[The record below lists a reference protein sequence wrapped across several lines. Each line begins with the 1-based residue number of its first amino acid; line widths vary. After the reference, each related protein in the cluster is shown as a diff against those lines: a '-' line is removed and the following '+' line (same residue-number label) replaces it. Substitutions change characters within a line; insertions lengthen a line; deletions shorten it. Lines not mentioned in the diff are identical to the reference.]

1 MMRKTADSRLEGEHA
16 REGDSGCAG
25 SSREDV
31 KAGGVHFASGCVRSS
46 EESVRAD
53 TSLCASGVC
62 RNAEGL
68 GGDDVAVSSAC
79 AGATVVD
86 VQCRESSARTD
97 FVGMLR
103 GAGLP
108 LAGCAAAVLLF
119 SAVGCSATGADESS
133 VASTAEVPEENASEK
148 SAEYASFEEVAAAFD
163 ASAFNLEYSKRDM
176 DASFDE
182 SSATKITLSGD
193 SAGVSGSGAVAED
206 STVTISTA
214 GTYVVSGDLSDGSI
228 VVSASENDKVQ
239 IVLNGVK
246 IACSNGLAIDVQ
258 SADKCFITL
267 ADGTQNVLSDGS
279 SYANEDANACMYS
292 TCDLTVNGSGS
303 LDILGN
309 YRHGVYSKD
318 DLVVYGGSIQINAV
332 EDGLNGKDSVK
343 IGAGDISISAGADGV
358 KSSKS
363 TNPEK
368 GFVYVS
374 GGSLSIDAQDDG
386 IQAKTYL
393 CVAGGSIEI
402 EAVDDALH
410 SDLEGA
416 LNGGSTSVSC
426 GDDAFHCE
434 TKLEVND
441 GAFIAETC
449 NEGYEAEQVIIN
461 GGDTNICALDDA
473 LNASTADLSD
483 DSESS
488 ESDSAAGAALG
499 ESAANAAQPDG
510 SIDAPD
516 ANEQQNA
523 APQGA
528 SQQDGAT
535 PPELSSGDGTQGG
548 RAGEALSDLGQVP
561 DAQGDMERGGKA
573 PDGQGAAPGAN
584 DSNCLI
590 QINGG
595 TVVLD
600 SQGDGVDSNGNVEI
614 TGGTL
619 LVNGPSS
626 DGDGAFDYDGEA
638 TISGGT
644 VLMAGAVGMA
654 QSFTSGTQ
662 AFALVQASGSAGSVI
677 EATDASG
684 NVIATLTATKAFG
697 CVLVSGAGVSDGD
710 TITVSVDGSATTAT
724 ASTTGMSSVA
734 MGGGAG
740 GMAGEP
746 AAGNRS
752 QSQGGPA

>member
-1 MMRKTADSRLEGEHA
+1 MTRKTTDSRCEE
-16 REGDSGCAG
+16 G
-25 SSREDV
+25 SS
-31 KAGGVHFASGCVRSS
+31 
-46 EESVRAD
+46 
-53 TSLCASGVC
+53 
-62 RNAEGL
+62 
-68 GGDDVAVSSAC
+68 
-79 AGATVVD
+79 
-86 VQCRESSARTD
+86 RTD

-103 GAGLP
+103 GAGLL

-119 SAVGCSATGADESS
+119 SVAGCSATDADEPSI
-133 VASTAEVPEENASEK
+133 ASTAEVLEENASEK
-148 SAEYASFEEVAAAFD
+148 SVEYASFEEVAAAFD
-163 ASAFNLEYSKRDM
+163 ASALNLEYSKRDM

-193 SAGVSGSGAVAED
+193 SASVSGSGAAAEG

-214 GTYVVSGDLSDGSI
+214 GTYIVSGNLADGSI
-228 VVSASENDKVQ
+228 TVTTSENDKIQ

-246 IACSNGLAIDVQ
+246 IACSSGPAIDVQ

-267 ADGTQNVLSDGS
+267 AEGTQNSLSDGS
-279 SYANEDANACMYS
+279 VFTSEDANACIYA
-292 TCDLTVNGSGS
+292 TCDLTINGSGS
-303 LDILGN
+303 LDVSGN
-309 YRHGVYSKD
+309 YRHGVFSKD
-318 DLVVYGGSIQINAV
+318 DLVVYGGSINVSAV

-343 IGAGDISISAGADGV
+343 IGAGDISIDSGADGV

-374 GGSLSIDAQDDG
+374 GGSLSIDAEDDG
-386 IQAKTYL
+386 IQVKTHL
-393 CVAGGSIEI
+393 CIAGGSIEI
-402 EAVDDALH
+402 DAADDALH

-416 LNGGSTSVSC
+416 LNGGSTSVRS

-434 TKLEVND
+434 TKLKVND
-441 GAFIAETC
+441 GSFIAETC
-449 NEGYEAEQVIIN
+449 SEGYEAEWVVVN

-473 LNASTADLSD
+473 MNASAADLSD

-488 ESDSAAGAALG
+488 DEDTSTSTPSG
-499 ESAANAAQPDG
+499 ESGANAAQPDG
-510 SIDAPD
+510 SIGAPGASS
-516 ANEQQNA
+516 ANADSNERQQNT

-528 SQQDGAT
+528 GQQDSAT
-535 PPELSSGDGTQGG
+535 PPELP
-548 RAGEALSDLGQVP
+548 SDLGHAP
-561 DAQGDMERGGKA
+561 DVQGRMERGGQA
-573 PDGQGAAPGAN
+573 PGGQGGAPGAS

-595 TVVLD
+595 KVVLN

-614 TGGTL
+614 NGGTL

-677 EATDASG
+677 EATDADG
-684 NVIATLTATKAFG
+684 NVIATLTATRAFG

-710 TITVSVDGSATTAT
+710 TITVSVDGAVTMAT
-724 ASTTGMSSVA
+724 ASTTGTSGIA
-734 MGGGAG
+734 TGGMGGG
-740 GMAGEP
+740 P
-746 AAGNRS
+746 ATGNRPEG
-752 QSQGGPA
+752 QGGPA

>member
-1 MMRKTADSRLEGEHA
+1 MTRKTTDSRCEE
-16 REGDSGCAG
+16 G
-25 SSREDV
+25 SS
-31 KAGGVHFASGCVRSS
+31 
-46 EESVRAD
+46 
-53 TSLCASGVC
+53 
-62 RNAEGL
+62 
-68 GGDDVAVSSAC
+68 
-79 AGATVVD
+79 
-86 VQCRESSARTD
+86 RTD

-103 GAGLP
+103 GAGLL

-119 SAVGCSATGADESS
+119 SVAGCSSTDAGEPSI
-133 VASTAEVPEENASEK
+133 ASTAEVLEENASEK
-148 SAEYASFEEVAAAFD
+148 SVEYASFEEVAAAFD
-163 ASAFNLEYSKRDM
+163 ASALNLEYSKRDM

-193 SAGVSGSGAVAED
+193 SASVSGSGAVAEG

-214 GTYVVSGDLSDGSI
+214 GTYIVSGNLTDGSI
-228 VVSASENDKVQ
+228 TVTTSENDKVQ

-246 IACSNGLAIDVQ
+246 MASSSGPAIDIQ

-267 ADGTQNVLSDGS
+267 AEGTQNSLSDGS
-279 SYANEDANACMYS
+279 VFTSEDANACIYA
-292 TCDLTVNGSGS
+292 TCDLAINGSGS
-303 LDILGN
+303 LDVSGN
-309 YRHGVYSKD
+309 YRHGVFSKD
-318 DLVVYGGSIQINAV
+318 DLVVYGGSINVSAV
-332 EDGLNGKDSVK
+332 EDGFNGKDSVK
-343 IGAGDISISAGADGV
+343 IGAGDISIDSGADGV

-374 GGSLSIDAQDDG
+374 GGSLSIDAEDDG
-386 IQAKTYL
+386 VQAKTYL
-393 CVAGGSIEI
+393 CIAGGSIEI
-402 EAVDDALH
+402 DAADDALH

-416 LNGGSTSVSC
+416 LNGGSTTVRS
-426 GDDAFHCE
+426 GDDTFHCE

-441 GAFIAETC
+441 GSFVVETC
-449 NEGYEAEQVIIN
+449 SEGYEAEQVVVN

-473 LNASTADLSD
+473 MNASAADLSD

-488 ESDSAAGAALG
+488 DADTSTSAPSG
-499 ESAANAAQPDG
+499 EPGANAAQPDG
-510 SIDAPD
+510 SIGVPD
-516 ANEQQNA
+516 ASSANADSTGQQNT

-528 SQQDGAT
+528 GQQDSAT
-535 PPELSSGDGTQGG
+535 SPELPSDDGAQGG
-548 RAGEALSDLGQVP
+548 QAGEAPSDLGHSP
-561 DAQGDMERGGKA
+561 DVQGRMERGGQA
-573 PDGQGAAPGAN
+573 PGGQGGAPGAS

-595 TVVLD
+595 KVVLD

-614 TGGTL
+614 NGGML

-638 TISGGT
+638 TISGGS

-662 AFALVQASGSAGSVI
+662 AFALVQVSGSAGSVI
-677 EATDASG
+677 EATDANG

-710 TITVSVDGSATTAT
+710 TITVSVDGAATMAT
-724 ASTTGMSSVA
+724 ASTTDTSGIA
-734 MGGGAG
+734 TGGMGGG
-740 GMAGEP
+740 P
-746 AAGNRS
+746 AKGNRPEG
-752 QSQGGPA
+752 QGGLA

>member
-1 MMRKTADSRLEGEHA
+1 MTRKTTDSRCEE
-16 REGDSGCAG
+16 G
-25 SSREDV
+25 SS
-31 KAGGVHFASGCVRSS
+31 
-46 EESVRAD
+46 
-53 TSLCASGVC
+53 
-62 RNAEGL
+62 
-68 GGDDVAVSSAC
+68 
-79 AGATVVD
+79 
-86 VQCRESSARTD
+86 RTD
-97 FVGMLR
+97 FVGMLH
-103 GAGLP
+103 GAGLL

-119 SAVGCSATGADESS
+119 SVAGCSATDADEPSI
-133 VASTAEVPEENASEK
+133 ASTAEVLEENASEK
-148 SAEYASFEEVAAAFD
+148 SVEYASFEEVAAAFD
-163 ASAFNLEYSKRDM
+163 VSALNLEYSKRDM

-182 SSATKITLSGD
+182 SSATKITLLGD
-193 SAGVSGSGAVAED
+193 LASVSGSGAAAEG

-214 GTYVVSGDLSDGSI
+214 GTYIVSGNLTDGSI
-228 VVSASENDKVQ
+228 TVTTSENDKIQ

-246 IACSNGLAIDVQ
+246 IACSSGPAIDVQ

-267 ADGTQNVLSDGS
+267 AEGTQNSLSDGS
-279 SYANEDANACMYS
+279 AFTSEDANACIYA
-292 TCDLTVNGSGS
+292 TCDLTINGSGS
-303 LDILGN
+303 LDVSGN
-309 YRHGVYSKD
+309 YCHGVFSKD
-318 DLVVYGGSIQINAV
+318 DLAVYGGSINVSAV

-343 IGAGDISISAGADGV
+343 IGAGDISIDSGADGV

-374 GGSLSIDAQDDG
+374 GGSLSIDAEDDG

-393 CVAGGSIEI
+393 CIAGGSIEI
-402 EAVDDALH
+402 DAADDALH

-416 LNGGSTSVSC
+416 LNGGSTSVRS

-441 GAFIAETC
+441 GSFVAETC
-449 NEGYEAEQVIIN
+449 SEGYEAEWVVVN

-473 LNASTADLSD
+473 MNASAANLSD

-488 ESDSAAGAALG
+488 DEDTSTSTPSG
-499 ESAANAAQPDG
+499 ESGANAAQPDG
-510 SIDAPD
+510 SIGAPGASSANAD
-516 ANEQQNA
+516 SNEQQQNT

-528 SQQDGAT
+528 GQQDSAT
-535 PPELSSGDGTQGG
+535 PPELP
-548 RAGEALSDLGQVP
+548 SDLGHAP
-561 DAQGDMERGGKA
+561 DVQGRMERGGQA
-573 PDGQGAAPGAN
+573 PGGQGGAPGAS

-595 TVVLD
+595 KVVLN

-614 TGGTL
+614 NGGTL

-677 EATDASG
+677 EATDADG
-684 NVIATLTATKAFG
+684 NVIATLTATRAFG

-710 TITVSVDGSATTAT
+710 TITVSVDGAVTMAT
-724 ASTTGMSSVA
+724 ASTTGTSGIA
-734 MGGGAG
+734 TGGMGGG
-740 GMAGEP
+740 P
-746 AAGNRS
+746 ATGNRPEG
-752 QSQGGPA
+752 QGGPA

>member
-1 MMRKTADSRLEGEHA
+1 MTRKTTDSRCEE
-16 REGDSGCAG
+16 G
-25 SSREDV
+25 SS
-31 KAGGVHFASGCVRSS
+31 
-46 EESVRAD
+46 
-53 TSLCASGVC
+53 
-62 RNAEGL
+62 
-68 GGDDVAVSSAC
+68 
-79 AGATVVD
+79 
-86 VQCRESSARTD
+86 RTD

-103 GAGLP
+103 GAGLL

-119 SAVGCSATGADESS
+119 SVAGCSATDADEPSI
-133 VASTAEVPEENASEK
+133 ASTAEVLEENASEK
-148 SAEYASFEEVAAAFD
+148 SVEYASFEEVAAAFD
-163 ASAFNLEYSKRDM
+163 ASALNLEYSKRDM

-193 SAGVSGSGAVAED
+193 SASVSGSGAAAEG

-214 GTYVVSGDLSDGSI
+214 GTYIVSGNLADGSI
-228 VVSASENDKVQ
+228 TVTTSENDKIQ

-246 IACSNGLAIDVQ
+246 IACSSGPAIDVQ

-267 ADGTQNVLSDGS
+267 AEGTQNSLSDGS
-279 SYANEDANACMYS
+279 VFTSEDANACIYA
-292 TCDLTVNGSGS
+292 TCDLTINGSGS
-303 LDILGN
+303 LDVSGN
-309 YRHGVYSKD
+309 YRHGVFSKD
-318 DLVVYGGSIQINAV
+318 DLVVYGGSINVSAV

-343 IGAGDISISAGADGV
+343 IGAGDISIDSGADGV

-374 GGSLSIDAQDDG
+374 GGSLSIDAEDDG
-386 IQAKTYL
+386 IQAKTHL
-393 CVAGGSIEI
+393 CIAGGSIEI
-402 EAVDDALH
+402 DAADDALH

-416 LNGGSTSVSC
+416 LNGGSTSVRS

-434 TKLEVND
+434 TKLKVND
-441 GAFIAETC
+441 GSFVAETC
-449 NEGYEAEQVIIN
+449 SEGYEAEWVVVN

-473 LNASTADLSD
+473 MNASAADLSD

-488 ESDSAAGAALG
+488 DEDTSTSTPSG
-499 ESAANAAQPDG
+499 ESGANAAQPDG
-510 SIDAPD
+510 SIGAPGASS
-516 ANEQQNA
+516 ANADSNERQQNT

-528 SQQDGAT
+528 GQQDSAT
-535 PPELSSGDGTQGG
+535 PPELP
-548 RAGEALSDLGQVP
+548 SDLGHAP
-561 DAQGDMERGGKA
+561 DVQGRMERGGQA
-573 PDGQGAAPGAN
+573 SGGQGGAPGAS

-595 TVVLD
+595 KVVLN

-614 TGGTL
+614 NGGTL

-677 EATDASG
+677 EATDADG
-684 NVIATLTATKAFG
+684 NVIATLTATRAFG

-710 TITVSVDGSATTAT
+710 TITVSVDGAVTMAT
-724 ASTTGMSSVA
+724 ASTTGTSGIA
-734 MGGGAG
+734 TGGMGGG
-740 GMAGEP
+740 P
-746 AAGNRS
+746 ATGNRPEG
-752 QSQGGPA
+752 QGGPA

>member
-1 MMRKTADSRLEGEHA
+1 MTRKTTDFRCEE
-16 REGDSGCAG
+16 G
-25 SSREDV
+25 SS
-31 KAGGVHFASGCVRSS
+31 
-46 EESVRAD
+46 
-53 TSLCASGVC
+53 
-62 RNAEGL
+62 
-68 GGDDVAVSSAC
+68 
-79 AGATVVD
+79 
-86 VQCRESSARTD
+86 RTD
-97 FVGMLR
+97 FVGMLH
-103 GAGLP
+103 GAGLL

-119 SAVGCSATGADESS
+119 SAAGCSATDADEPSI
-133 VASTAEVPEENASEK
+133 ASTAEVLEENASEK
-148 SAEYASFEEVAAAFD
+148 SVEYASFEEVAAAFD
-163 ASAFNLEYSKRDM
+163 ASALNLEYSKRDM

-193 SAGVSGSGAVAED
+193 SASVSGSGAVAEG
-206 STVTISTA
+206 SAVTISTA
-214 GTYVVSGDLSDGSI
+214 GTYIVSGNLADGSI
-228 VVSASENDKVQ
+228 KVTTSEDDKVQ

-246 IACSNGLAIDVQ
+246 IASSSGPAIDIQ

-267 ADGTQNVLSDGS
+267 AEGTQNSLSDGNAFTS
-279 SYANEDANACMYS
+279 EDANACIYA
-292 TCDLTVNGSGS
+292 TCDLTINGSGS
-303 LDILGN
+303 LDVSGN
-309 YRHGVYSKD
+309 YRHGVFSKD
-318 DLVVYGGSIQINAV
+318 DLVVYGGSINVSAV

-343 IGAGDISISAGADGV
+343 IGAGDISIDSGADGV

-374 GGSLSIDAQDDG
+374 GGSLSIDAEDDG
-386 IQAKTYL
+386 IQAKTHL
-393 CVAGGSIEI
+393 CIAGGSIEI
-402 EAVDDALH
+402 DAADDALH

-416 LNGGSTSVSC
+416 LNGGSTSVRS

-441 GAFIAETC
+441 GSFVAETC
-449 NEGYEAEQVIIN
+449 SEGYEAEQVVVN

-473 LNASTADLSD
+473 MNASATDLSG

-488 ESDSAAGAALG
+488 DADTSTSAPSG
-499 ESAANAAQPDG
+499 ESGANAAQPDG
-510 SIDAPD
+510 SIGVPD
-516 ANEQQNA
+516 ASSANADSNEQQNT

-528 SQQDGAT
+528 GQQDSAT
-535 PPELSSGDGTQGG
+535 PPELPSDDGAQGG
-548 RAGEALSDLGQVP
+548 RAGEAPSDLGQAP
-561 DAQGDMERGGKA
+561 DAQGGMERGGQA
-573 PDGQGAAPGAN
+573 PGGQGGAPGAS

-595 TVVLD
+595 KVVLD

-614 TGGTL
+614 NGGML

-662 AFALVQASGSAGSVI
+662 AFALVQASGSAGNVI
-677 EATDASG
+677 EATDADG
-684 NVIATLTATKAFG
+684 NVIATLTATRAFG

-710 TITVSVDGSATTAT
+710 TITVSVDGAATMAM
-724 ASTTGMSSVA
+724 ASTTGTSGIA
-734 MGGGAG
+734 TGGPGGMGGG
-740 GMAGEP
+740 P
-746 AAGNRS
+746 ATGNRPEG
-752 QSQGGPA
+752 QGGPA

>member
-1 MMRKTADSRLEGEHA
+1 MTQKTTDSR
-16 REGDSGCAG
+16 CT
-25 SSREDV
+25 
-31 KAGGVHFASGCVRSS
+31 
-46 EESVRAD
+46 EES
-53 TSLCASGVC
+53 T
-62 RNAEGL
+62 
-68 GGDDVAVSSAC
+68 
-79 AGATVVD
+79 
-86 VQCRESSARTD
+86 RTD

-103 GAGLP
+103 GAGLL

-119 SAVGCSATGADESS
+119 SVAGCSATGADESS
-133 VASTAEVPEENASEK
+133 VASTAEVLEENASEK
-148 SAEYASFEEVAAAFD
+148 SAEYASFEEVASAFD
-163 ASAFNLEYSKRDM
+163 ASALNLEYSKRDM

-182 SSATKITLSGD
+182 SSATKVTLSGD
-193 SAGVSGSGAVAED
+193 SASVSGSGAVAEG
-206 STVTISTA
+206 STITISTA
-214 GTYVVSGDLSDGSI
+214 GTYIVSGNLTDGSI
-228 VVSASENDKVQ
+228 TVATSENDKVQ

-246 IACSNGLAIDVQ
+246 IACSSDPAINIQ
-258 SADKCFITL
+258 SADKCFVTL
-267 ADGTQNVLSDGS
+267 AEGTQNSLSDGS
-279 SYANEDANACMYS
+279 AYASEDANACIYATS
-292 TCDLTVNGSGS
+292 DLTINGSGS
-303 LDILGN
+303 LDVSGN
-309 YRHGVYSKD
+309 YRHGVFSKD
-318 DLVVYGGSIQINAV
+318 DLVVYGGTIRVSAV

-343 IGAGDISISAGADGV
+343 IGAGDISITAGV

-374 GGSLSIDAQDDG
+374 DGSLSIDAEDDG

-393 CVAGGSIEI
+393 CIAGGSIGI
-402 EAVDDALH
+402 DAADDALH

-416 LNGGSTSVSC
+416 INGGSTTVRS

-434 TKLEVND
+434 TKLEMND
-441 GAFIAETC
+441 GSFVAETC

-461 GGDTNICALDDA
+461 GGDTDIYALDDA
-473 LNASTADLSD
+473 LNASAADLSD

-488 ESDSAAGAALG
+488 DSDATASTPSG
-499 ESAANAAQPDG
+499 EPGTNAAQPDG
-510 SIDAPD
+510 SIGAPD
-516 ANEQQNA
+516 ASEQQNA
-523 APQGA
+523 AQQGA

-535 PPELSSGDGTQGG
+535 PPELPSDDGAQGG
-548 RAGEALSDLGQVP
+548 QAGEAPSDLGQAP
-561 DAQGDMERGGKA
+561 DAQGGMERGGQA
-573 PDGQGAAPGAN
+573 PDGQGGAPGAS

-644 VLMAGAVGMA
+644 ALMAGAVGMA

-677 EATDASG
+677 EATDADG
-684 NVIATLTATKAFG
+684 NVIATLTATKSFG

-710 TITVSVDGSATTAT
+710 TITVSVDGAATTAT
-724 ASTTGMSSVA
+724 ASTTGTSGIA

-740 GMAGEP
+740 GPGGMGAGP
-746 AAGNRS
+746 ATGNRPEG
-752 QSQGGPA
+752 QGGPA

>member
-1 MMRKTADSRLEGEHA
+1 MTRKTTDSRCEE
-16 REGDSGCAG
+16 G
-25 SSREDV
+25 SS
-31 KAGGVHFASGCVRSS
+31 
-46 EESVRAD
+46 
-53 TSLCASGVC
+53 
-62 RNAEGL
+62 
-68 GGDDVAVSSAC
+68 
-79 AGATVVD
+79 
-86 VQCRESSARTD
+86 RTD

-103 GAGLP
+103 GAGLL

-119 SAVGCSATGADESS
+119 SVAGCSATDADEPSI
-133 VASTAEVPEENASEK
+133 ASTAEVLEENASEK
-148 SAEYASFEEVAAAFD
+148 SVEYASFEEVAAAFD
-163 ASAFNLEYSKRDM
+163 ASALNLEYSKRDM

-193 SAGVSGSGAVAED
+193 SASVSGSGAAAEG

-214 GTYVVSGDLSDGSI
+214 GTYIVSGNLADGSI
-228 VVSASENDKVQ
+228 TVTTSENDKIQ

-246 IACSNGLAIDVQ
+246 IVCSSGPAIDVQ

-267 ADGTQNVLSDGS
+267 AEGTQNSLSDGS
-279 SYANEDANACMYS
+279 VFTSEDANACIYA
-292 TCDLTVNGSGS
+292 TCDLTINGSGS
-303 LDILGN
+303 LDVSGN
-309 YRHGVYSKD
+309 YRHGVFSKD
-318 DLVVYGGSIQINAV
+318 DLVVYGGSINVSAV

-343 IGAGDISISAGADGV
+343 IGAGDISIDSGADGV

-374 GGSLSIDAQDDG
+374 GGSLSIDAEDDG
-386 IQAKTYL
+386 IQAKTHL
-393 CVAGGSIEI
+393 CIAGGSIEI
-402 EAVDDALH
+402 DAADDALH

-416 LNGGSTSVSC
+416 LNGGSTSVRS

-434 TKLEVND
+434 TKLKVND
-441 GAFIAETC
+441 GSFVAETC
-449 NEGYEAEQVIIN
+449 SEGYEAEWVVVN

-473 LNASTADLSD
+473 MNASAADLSD

-488 ESDSAAGAALG
+488 DEDTSTSTPSG
-499 ESAANAAQPDG
+499 ESGANAAQPDG
-510 SIDAPD
+510 SIGAPGASS
-516 ANEQQNA
+516 ANADSNERQQNT

-528 SQQDGAT
+528 GQQDSAT
-535 PPELSSGDGTQGG
+535 PPELP
-548 RAGEALSDLGQVP
+548 SDLGHAP
-561 DAQGDMERGGKA
+561 DVQGRMERGGQA
-573 PDGQGAAPGAN
+573 PGGQGGALGAS

-595 TVVLD
+595 KVVLN

-614 TGGTL
+614 NGGTL

-662 AFALVQASGSAGSVI
+662 AFVLVQASGSAGSVI
-677 EATDASG
+677 EATDADG
-684 NVIATLTATKAFG
+684 NVIATLTATRAFG

-710 TITVSVDGSATTAT
+710 TITVSVDGAVTMAT
-724 ASTTGMSSVA
+724 ASTTGTSGIA
-734 MGGGAG
+734 TGGMGGG
-740 GMAGEP
+740 P
-746 AAGNRS
+746 ATGNRPEG
-752 QSQGGPA
+752 QGGPA

>member
-1 MMRKTADSRLEGEHA
+1 MTQKTTDSR
-16 REGDSGCAG
+16 CT
-25 SSREDV
+25 
-31 KAGGVHFASGCVRSS
+31 
-46 EESVRAD
+46 EES
-53 TSLCASGVC
+53 T
-62 RNAEGL
+62 
-68 GGDDVAVSSAC
+68 
-79 AGATVVD
+79 
-86 VQCRESSARTD
+86 RTD

-103 GAGLP
+103 GAGLL

-119 SAVGCSATGADESS
+119 SVAGCSATGADESS
-133 VASTAEVPEENASEK
+133 VASTAEVLEENASEK

-163 ASAFNLEYSKRDM
+163 ASALNLEYSKRDM

-193 SAGVSGSGAVAED
+193 SASVSGLGAVVEG
-206 STVTISTA
+206 STITISTA
-214 GTYVVSGDLSDGSI
+214 GTYIVSGNLTDGSI
-228 VVSASENDKVQ
+228 TVATSENDKVQ

-246 IACSNGLAIDVQ
+246 IACSSGPVIDIQ
-258 SADKCFITL
+258 SADKCFVTL
-267 ADGTQNVLSDGS
+267 AEGTQNSLSDGS
-279 SYANEDANACMYS
+279 AYASEDANACIYA
-292 TCDLTVNGSGS
+292 TCDLTINGSGS
-303 LDILGN
+303 LDVSGN
-309 YRHGVYSKD
+309 YRHGVFSKD
-318 DLVVYGGSIQINAV
+318 DLVVYGGTIRVSAV

-343 IGAGDISISAGADGV
+343 IGAGDISITAGADGV

-374 GGSLSIDAQDDG
+374 DGSLSIDAEDDG

-393 CVAGGSIEI
+393 CIAGGSIGI
-402 EAVDDALH
+402 DAADDALH

-416 LNGGSTSVSC
+416 INGGSTTVRS

-434 TKLEVND
+434 TKLEMND
-441 GAFIAETC
+441 GSFVAETC

-461 GGDTNICALDDA
+461 GGDTDIYALDDA
-473 LNASTADLSD
+473 LNASAADLSD
-483 DSESS
+483 DSEL
-488 ESDSAAGAALG
+488 SDSDATASASSG
-499 ESAANAAQPDG
+499 EPGANAAQPDG
-510 SIDAPD
+510 SIGAPD
-516 ANEQQNA
+516 ASEQQNA

-535 PPELSSGDGTQGG
+535 PPELPSDDGAQGG
-548 RAGEALSDLGQVP
+548 RAGQAPSNLGQAP
-561 DAQGDMERGGKA
+561 DAQGGMERGGQA
-573 PDGQGAAPGAN
+573 PDGQGGAPGAS
-584 DSNCLI
+584 DSSCLI

-662 AFALVQASGSAGSVI
+662 AFALVQASGSASSVI

-697 CVLVSGAGVSDGD
+697 CVLVSGASVSDGD
-710 TITVSVDGSATTAT
+710 TITVSVDGAATTAT
-724 ASTTGMSSVA
+724 ASTTGTSGIA
-734 MGGGAG
+734 MGGGPGGPG
-740 GMAGEP
+740 GMGAGP
-746 AAGNRS
+746 ATGNRPEG
-752 QSQGGPA
+752 QGGPA

>member
-1 MMRKTADSRLEGEHA
+1 MTRKTTDSRCEE
-16 REGDSGCAG
+16 G
-25 SSREDV
+25 SS
-31 KAGGVHFASGCVRSS
+31 
-46 EESVRAD
+46 
-53 TSLCASGVC
+53 
-62 RNAEGL
+62 
-68 GGDDVAVSSAC
+68 
-79 AGATVVD
+79 
-86 VQCRESSARTD
+86 RTD

-103 GAGLP
+103 GAGLL

-119 SAVGCSATGADESS
+119 SVAGCSATDAGEPSI
-133 VASTAEVPEENASEK
+133 ASTAEVLEENAFEK
-148 SAEYASFEEVAAAFD
+148 SVEYASFEEVAAAFD
-163 ASAFNLEYSKRDM
+163 ASALNLEYSKRDM

-193 SAGVSGSGAVAED
+193 SASVSGSGAAAEG

-214 GTYVVSGDLSDGSI
+214 GTYIVSGNLADGSI
-228 VVSASENDKVQ
+228 TVTTSENDKVQ

-246 IACSNGLAIDVQ
+246 IACSSGPAIDVQ

-267 ADGTQNVLSDGS
+267 AEGTQNSLSDGS
-279 SYANEDANACMYS
+279 AFTSEDVNACIYA
-292 TCDLTVNGSGS
+292 TCDLTINGSGS
-303 LDILGN
+303 LDVSGN
-309 YRHGVYSKD
+309 YRHGVFSKD
-318 DLVVYGGSIQINAV
+318 DLVVYGGSINVSAV

-343 IGAGDISISAGADGV
+343 IGAGDISIDSGADGV

-363 TNPEK
+363 ANPEK

-374 GGSLSIDAQDDG
+374 GGSLSIDAEDDG
-386 IQAKTYL
+386 IQAKTHL
-393 CVAGGSIEI
+393 CIAGGSIEI
-402 EAVDDALH
+402 DAADDALH

-416 LNGGSTSVSC
+416 LNGGSTMVRS

-441 GAFIAETC
+441 GSFVVETC
-449 NEGYEAEQVIIN
+449 SEGYEAEQVVVN

-473 LNASTADLSD
+473 MNASAADLSD

-488 ESDSAAGAALG
+488 DADTSTIALSG
-499 ESAANAAQPDG
+499 EPGANAAQFDG
-510 SIDAPD
+510 SIGVPD
-516 ANEQQNA
+516 ASSANADSNGQQNT

-528 SQQDGAT
+528 GQQDSAT
-535 PPELSSGDGTQGG
+535 PPELPSDDGAQGG
-548 RAGEALSDLGQVP
+548 QAGEAPSDLGQAPNV
-561 DAQGDMERGGKA
+561 QGRMERGGQA
-573 PDGQGAAPGAN
+573 PGGQGGAPGAS

-595 TVVLD
+595 KVVLD

-654 QSFTSGTQ
+654 QSSTSGMQ
-662 AFALVQASGSAGSVI
+662 VFALVQASGSAGSVI
-677 EATDASG
+677 EATDADG

-710 TITVSVDGSATTAT
+710 TITVSVDGAATTAT
-724 ASTTGMSSVA
+724 ASTAGTSGIATGG
-734 MGGGAG
+734 MGGG
-740 GMAGEP
+740 P
-746 AAGNRS
+746 ATGNRPEG
-752 QSQGGPA
+752 QGGPA

>member
-1 MMRKTADSRLEGEHA
+1 MTRKTTDSRCEE
-16 REGDSGCAG
+16 G
-25 SSREDV
+25 SS
-31 KAGGVHFASGCVRSS
+31 
-46 EESVRAD
+46 
-53 TSLCASGVC
+53 
-62 RNAEGL
+62 
-68 GGDDVAVSSAC
+68 
-79 AGATVVD
+79 
-86 VQCRESSARTD
+86 RTD

-103 GAGLP
+103 GAGLL

-119 SAVGCSATGADESS
+119 SVAGCSATDADEPSI
-133 VASTAEVPEENASEK
+133 ASTAEVLEENASEK
-148 SAEYASFEEVAAAFD
+148 SVEYASFEEVAAAFD
-163 ASAFNLEYSKRDM
+163 ASALNLEYSKRDM

-193 SAGVSGSGAVAED
+193 SASVSGSGAAAEG

-214 GTYVVSGDLSDGSI
+214 GTYIVSGNLTDGSI
-228 VVSASENDKVQ
+228 TVTTSENDKVQ

-246 IACSNGLAIDVQ
+246 IACSSGPAIDIQ

-267 ADGTQNVLSDGS
+267 AEGTQNSLSDGS
-279 SYANEDANACMYS
+279 AFTSEDANACIYA
-292 TCDLTVNGSGS
+292 TCDLTINGSGS
-303 LDILGN
+303 LDVSGN
-309 YRHGVYSKD
+309 YCHGVFSKD
-318 DLVVYGGSIQINAV
+318 DLAVYGGSINVSAV
-332 EDGLNGKDSVK
+332 EDGLNGKDSLK
-343 IGAGDISISAGADGV
+343 IGAGDISIDSGADGV

-374 GGSLSIDAQDDG
+374 GGSLSIDAEDDG

-393 CVAGGSIEI
+393 CIAGGSIEI
-402 EAVDDALH
+402 DAADDALH

-416 LNGGSTSVSC
+416 LNGGSTSVRS

-434 TKLEVND
+434 TKFEVND
-441 GAFIAETC
+441 GSFVAETC
-449 NEGYEAEQVIIN
+449 SEGYEAEWVVVN

-473 LNASTADLSD
+473 MNASAADLSD

-488 ESDSAAGAALG
+488 DEDTSTSTPSG
-499 ESAANAAQPDG
+499 ESGANAAQPDG
-510 SIDAPD
+510 SIGAPD
-516 ANEQQNA
+516 GSSANADSNEQQNT

-528 SQQDGAT
+528 GQQDSAT
-535 PPELSSGDGTQGG
+535 PPELPSDDGAQGG
-548 RAGEALSDLGQVP
+548 QAGEAPSDLGQAP
-561 DAQGDMERGGKA
+561 DVQGRMERGGQA
-573 PDGQGAAPGAN
+573 PGGQGGAPGAS

-595 TVVLD
+595 KVVLD

-614 TGGTL
+614 NGGTL

-662 AFALVQASGSAGSVI
+662 AFALVRASGSAGNVI
-677 EATDASG
+677 EATDADG
-684 NVIATLTATKAFG
+684 NVIATLTATRAFG
-697 CVLVSGAGVSDGD
+697 CVLVSGAGISDGD
-710 TITVSVDGSATTAT
+710 TITVSVDGAAIMAT
-724 ASTTGMSSVA
+724 ASTTGTSGIA
-734 MGGGAG
+734 TGGMGGG
-740 GMAGEP
+740 P
-746 AAGNRS
+746 ATRNRPEG
-752 QSQGGPA
+752 QGGPA

>member
-1 MMRKTADSRLEGEHA
+1 MTRKTTDSRCEE
-16 REGDSGCAG
+16 G
-25 SSREDV
+25 SS
-31 KAGGVHFASGCVRSS
+31 
-46 EESVRAD
+46 
-53 TSLCASGVC
+53 
-62 RNAEGL
+62 
-68 GGDDVAVSSAC
+68 
-79 AGATVVD
+79 
-86 VQCRESSARTD
+86 RTD

-103 GAGLP
+103 GAGLL

-119 SAVGCSATGADESS
+119 SVAGCSATDADEPSI
-133 VASTAEVPEENASEK
+133 VSTAEVLEENASEK
-148 SAEYASFEEVAAAFD
+148 SVEYASFEEVAAAFD
-163 ASAFNLEYSKRDM
+163 ASALNLEYSKRDM

-193 SAGVSGSGAVAED
+193 SASVSGSGAAAEG

-214 GTYVVSGDLSDGSI
+214 GTYIVSGNLADGSI
-228 VVSASENDKVQ
+228 TVTTSENDKIQ

-246 IACSNGLAIDVQ
+246 IACSSGPAIDVQ

-267 ADGTQNVLSDGS
+267 AEGTQNSLSDGS
-279 SYANEDANACMYS
+279 VFTSEDANACIYA
-292 TCDLTVNGSGS
+292 TCDLTINGSGS
-303 LDILGN
+303 LDVSGN
-309 YRHGVYSKD
+309 YRHGVFSKD
-318 DLVVYGGSIQINAV
+318 DLVVYGGSINVSAV

-343 IGAGDISISAGADGV
+343 IGAGDISIDSGADGV

-374 GGSLSIDAQDDG
+374 GGSLSIDAEDDG
-386 IQAKTYL
+386 IQAKTHL
-393 CVAGGSIEI
+393 CIAGGSIEI
-402 EAVDDALH
+402 DAADDALH

-416 LNGGSTSVSC
+416 LNGGSTSVRS

-434 TKLEVND
+434 TKLKVND
-441 GAFIAETC
+441 GSFVAETC
-449 NEGYEAEQVIIN
+449 SEGYEAEWVVVN

-473 LNASTADLSD
+473 MNASAADLSD

-488 ESDSAAGAALG
+488 DEDTSTSTPSG
-499 ESAANAAQPDG
+499 ESGANAAQPDG
-510 SIDAPD
+510 SIGAPGASS
-516 ANEQQNA
+516 ANADSNERQQNT

-528 SQQDGAT
+528 GQQDSAT
-535 PPELSSGDGTQGG
+535 PPELP
-548 RAGEALSDLGQVP
+548 SDLGHAP
-561 DAQGDMERGGKA
+561 DVQGRMERGGQA
-573 PDGQGAAPGAN
+573 PGGQGGAPGAS

-595 TVVLD
+595 KVVLN

-614 TGGTL
+614 NGGTL

-677 EATDASG
+677 EATDADG
-684 NVIATLTATKAFG
+684 NVIATLTATRAFG

-710 TITVSVDGSATTAT
+710 TITVSVDGAVTMAT
-724 ASTTGMSSVA
+724 ASTTGTSGIA
-734 MGGGAG
+734 TGGMGGG
-740 GMAGEP
+740 P
-746 AAGNRS
+746 ATGNRPEG
-752 QSQGGPA
+752 QGGPA

>member
-1 MMRKTADSRLEGEHA
+1 MTRKTTDSRCEE
-16 REGDSGCAG
+16 G
-25 SSREDV
+25 SS
-31 KAGGVHFASGCVRSS
+31 
-46 EESVRAD
+46 
-53 TSLCASGVC
+53 
-62 RNAEGL
+62 
-68 GGDDVAVSSAC
+68 
-79 AGATVVD
+79 
-86 VQCRESSARTD
+86 RTD

-103 GAGLP
+103 GAGLL
-108 LAGCAAAVLLF
+108 LAGCGAAVLLF
-119 SAVGCSATGADESS
+119 SVAGCSATDAGEPSI
-133 VASTAEVPEENASEK
+133 ASTAEVLEENASEK
-148 SAEYASFEEVAAAFD
+148 SVEYAIFEEVAAAFD
-163 ASAFNLEYSKRDM
+163 ASALNLEYSKRDM

-193 SAGVSGSGAVAED
+193 SASVSGSGAVVEG

-214 GTYVVSGDLSDGSI
+214 GTYIVSGNLTDSSI
-228 VVSASENDKVQ
+228 TVTTSENDKVQ

-246 IACSNGLAIDVQ
+246 IASSSGPAIDIQ

-267 ADGTQNVLSDGS
+267 AEGTQNSLSDGS
-279 SYANEDANACMYS
+279 AFTSEDANACIYA
-292 TCDLTVNGSGS
+292 TCDLTINGSGS
-303 LDILGN
+303 LDVSGN
-309 YRHGVYSKD
+309 YRHGVFSKD
-318 DLVVYGGSIQINAV
+318 DLVVYGGSINVSAV

-343 IGAGDISISAGADGV
+343 IGAGDISIDSGADGV

-368 GFVYVS
+368 GFVYVN
-374 GGSLSIDAQDDG
+374 GGSLSIDAEDDG

-393 CVAGGSIEI
+393 CIAGGSIEI
-402 EAVDDALH
+402 DAADDALH

-416 LNGGSTSVSC
+416 LNGGSTTVRS

-441 GAFIAETC
+441 GSFVAETC
-449 NEGYEAEQVIIN
+449 SEGYEAEQVVVN

-473 LNASTADLSD
+473 MNASAADLSD

-488 ESDSAAGAALG
+488 DADTSTIAPSG
-499 ESAANAAQPDG
+499 EPGANAAQPDG
-510 SIDAPD
+510 SIGASDGSS
-516 ANEQQNA
+516 ANADSNGQQNTV
-523 APQGA
+523 PQGA
-528 SQQDGAT
+528 GQQDSAT
-535 PPELSSGDGTQGG
+535 PPELP
-548 RAGEALSDLGQVP
+548 SDLGQAPNV
-561 DAQGDMERGGKA
+561 QGRMERGGQA
-573 PDGQGAAPGAN
+573 PGGQGGAPGAS

-595 TVVLD
+595 KVVLD

-654 QSFTSGTQ
+654 QSFTSGMQ

-677 EATDASG
+677 EATDADG
-684 NVIATLTATKAFG
+684 NVVATLTATKAFG

-710 TITVSVDGSATTAT
+710 TITASVDGAATMAT
-724 ASTTGMSSVA
+724 ASTAGTSGIATGGLGG
-734 MGGGAG
+734 MGGG
-740 GMAGEP
+740 P
-746 AAGNRS
+746 AKGNRPEG
-752 QSQGGPA
+752 QGGPA

>member
-1 MMRKTADSRLEGEHA
+1 MTRKTTDSRCEE
-16 REGDSGCAG
+16 G
-25 SSREDV
+25 SS
-31 KAGGVHFASGCVRSS
+31 
-46 EESVRAD
+46 
-53 TSLCASGVC
+53 
-62 RNAEGL
+62 
-68 GGDDVAVSSAC
+68 
-79 AGATVVD
+79 
-86 VQCRESSARTD
+86 RTD

-103 GAGLP
+103 GAGLL

-119 SAVGCSATGADESS
+119 SVTGCSSTDAGEPSI
-133 VASTAEVPEENASEK
+133 ASTAEVLEENASEK
-148 SAEYASFEEVAAAFD
+148 SVEYASFEEVAAAFD
-163 ASAFNLEYSKRDM
+163 ASALNLEYSKRDM

-193 SAGVSGSGAVAED
+193 SASVSGSGAAAEG
-206 STVTISTA
+206 SAAEGSAVTISTA
-214 GTYVVSGDLSDGSI
+214 GTYIVSGNLTDGSI
-228 VVSASENDKVQ
+228 TVATSENDKVQ

-246 IACSNGLAIDVQ
+246 IASSSGPAIDIQ

-267 ADGTQNVLSDGS
+267 AEGTQNSLSDGS
-279 SYANEDANACMYS
+279 AFASEDANACIYA
-292 TCDLTVNGSGS
+292 TCDLTINGSGS
-303 LDILGN
+303 LDVSGN
-309 YRHGVYSKD
+309 YRHGVFSKD
-318 DLVVYGGSIQINAV
+318 DLVVYGGSINVSAV

-343 IGAGDISISAGADGV
+343 IGAGDISIDSGADGV

-374 GGSLSIDAQDDG
+374 GGSLSIDAEDDG
-386 IQAKTYL
+386 IQAKTCL
-393 CVAGGSIEI
+393 CIAGGSIEI
-402 EAVDDALH
+402 DAADDALH

-416 LNGGSTSVSC
+416 LNGGLTTVRS

-441 GAFIAETC
+441 GSFVAEAC
-449 NEGYEAEQVIIN
+449 NEGYEAEQVVVN

-473 LNASTADLSD
+473 MNASAADLSD

-488 ESDSAAGAALG
+488 DANTSTSTPSG
-499 ESAANAAQPDG
+499 EPGANAAQPDG
-510 SIDAPD
+510 SIGVPD
-516 ANEQQNA
+516 ASSANADSNEQQQNT

-528 SQQDGAT
+528 GQQDGAT
-535 PPELSSGDGTQGG
+535 SPELPSDDGAQGG
-548 RAGEALSDLGQVP
+548 QAGEASSDLGQAP
-561 DAQGDMERGGKA
+561 DAQGRMERGGQA
-573 PDGQGAAPGAN
+573 PGGQGGAPGAS

-595 TVVLD
+595 KVVLD
-600 SQGDGVDSNGNVEI
+600 SQGDGVDSNGNVDI

-662 AFALVQASGSAGSVI
+662 AFALVQASGLAGSVI
-677 EATDASG
+677 EATDADG

-710 TITVSVDGSATTAT
+710 TIMVSVDGAVTTAT
-724 ASTTGMSSVA
+724 ASTTGTSGIA
-734 MGGGAG
+734 TGGLGGMGGG
-740 GMAGEP
+740 P
-746 AAGNRS
+746 AKGNRPEG
-752 QSQGGPA
+752 QGGPA

>member
-1 MMRKTADSRLEGEHA
+1 MTRKTTNPRCEEG
-16 REGDSGCAG
+16 
-25 SSREDV
+25 
-31 KAGGVHFASGCVRSS
+31 
-46 EESVRAD
+46 
-53 TSLCASGVC
+53 
-62 RNAEGL
+62 
-68 GGDDVAVSSAC
+68 
-79 AGATVVD
+79 
-86 VQCRESSARTD
+86 SARTD

-103 GAGLP
+103 GAGLL

-119 SAVGCSATGADESS
+119 SVAGCSATDADEPSI
-133 VASTAEVPEENASEK
+133 ASTAEVLEENASEK
-148 SAEYASFEEVAAAFD
+148 SVEYASFEEVAAAFD
-163 ASAFNLEYSKRDM
+163 ASALNLEYSKRDM
-176 DASFDE
+176 NASFDE

-193 SAGVSGSGAVAED
+193 SASVSGSGAAAEG

-214 GTYVVSGDLSDGSI
+214 GTYIVSGNLTDGSI
-228 VVSASENDKVQ
+228 TVTTSENDKVQ

-246 IACSNGLAIDVQ
+246 IASSSGPAIDIQ

-267 ADGTQNVLSDGS
+267 AEGTQNSLSDGS
-279 SYANEDANACMYS
+279 AFASEDANACIYA
-292 TCDLTVNGSGS
+292 TCDLTINGSGS
-303 LDILGN
+303 LDVSGN
-309 YRHGVYSKD
+309 YRHGAFSKD
-318 DLVVYGGSIQINAV
+318 DLVVYGGSINVSAV

-343 IGAGDISISAGADGV
+343 IGAGDISIDSGADGV

-374 GGSLSIDAQDDG
+374 GGSLSIDAEDDG

-393 CVAGGSIEI
+393 CIAGGSIEI
-402 EAVDDALH
+402 DAADDALH

-416 LNGGSTSVSC
+416 LNGGSTTVRS

-441 GAFIAETC
+441 GSFVVETC
-449 NEGYEAEQVIIN
+449 SEGYEAEQIVVN

-473 LNASTADLSD
+473 MNASAADLSD
-483 DSESS
+483 DSESFDANTS
-488 ESDSAAGAALG
+488 TIAPSG
-499 ESAANAAQPDG
+499 EPDANAAQPDG
-510 SIDAPD
+510 SIGVPD
-516 ANEQQNA
+516 ASSANADSNGQQNT

-528 SQQDGAT
+528 GQQDGAAS
-535 PPELSSGDGTQGG
+535 PELPSDDGAQGG
-548 RAGEALSDLGQVP
+548 QAGGAPSDLGQAP
-561 DAQGDMERGGKA
+561 DAQGRMERGGQA
-573 PDGQGAAPGAN
+573 PVGQGGAPGVS
-584 DSNCLI
+584 DSNCLV

-644 VLMAGAVGMA
+644 VLVAGAAGMA

-662 AFALVQASGSAGSVI
+662 AFALVQASGSAGNVI
-677 EATDASG
+677 EATNADG

-697 CVLVSGAGVSDGD
+697 CVLMSGAGVSDGD
-710 TITVSVDGSATTAT
+710 TITVSVDGAATTAT
-724 ASTTGMSSVA
+724 ASTTGTSGIA
-734 MGGGAG
+734 TGGPG
-740 GMAGEP
+740 GMSGGP
-746 AAGNRS
+746 AKGNRPEG
-752 QSQGGPA
+752 QGGPA

>member
-1 MMRKTADSRLEGEHA
+1 MVQKTSDSRCDEG
-16 REGDSGCAG
+16 
-25 SSREDV
+25 
-31 KAGGVHFASGCVRSS
+31 
-46 EESVRAD
+46 
-53 TSLCASGVC
+53 
-62 RNAEGL
+62 
-68 GGDDVAVSSAC
+68 
-79 AGATVVD
+79 
-86 VQCRESSARTD
+86 SARTD

-103 GAGLP
+103 GAGLL

-119 SAVGCSATGADESS
+119 SVAGCSATDAGEPSI
-133 VASTAEVPEENASEK
+133 ASTAEVLEENASEK
-148 SAEYASFEEVAAAFD
+148 SVEYASFEEVAAAFD
-163 ASAFNLEYSKRDM
+163 ASALNLEYSKRDM

-193 SAGVSGSGAVAED
+193 SASVSGSGAAAEG
-206 STVTISTA
+206 STVTISAA
-214 GTYVVSGDLSDGSI
+214 GTYIVSGNLTDGSI
-228 VVSASENDKVQ
+228 TVTTSENDKVQ

-246 IACSNGLAIDVQ
+246 IACSSGPAIDVQ

-267 ADGTQNVLSDGS
+267 AEGTQNSLSDGS
-279 SYANEDANACMYS
+279 VFTSEDANACIYA
-292 TCDLTVNGSGS
+292 TCDLTINGSGS
-303 LDILGN
+303 LDVSGN
-309 YRHGVYSKD
+309 YRHGVFSKD
-318 DLVVYGGSIQINAV
+318 DLVVYGGSINVSAV

-343 IGAGDISISAGADGV
+343 IGAGDISIDSGADGV

-374 GGSLSIDAQDDG
+374 GGSLSIDAEDDG

-393 CVAGGSIEI
+393 CIAGGSIEI
-402 EAVDDALH
+402 DAADDALH

-416 LNGGSTSVSC
+416 LNGGSTTVRS

-441 GAFIAETC
+441 GSFVVETC
-449 NEGYEAEQVIIN
+449 SEGYEAEQVVVN

-473 LNASTADLSD
+473 MNASAADLSD

-488 ESDSAAGAALG
+488 DADTSTIALSG
-499 ESAANAAQPDG
+499 EPGANAAQPDG
-510 SIDAPD
+510 SIGVPD
-516 ANEQQNA
+516 ASSANADSNGQQNT

-528 SQQDGAT
+528 GQQDGAT
-535 PPELSSGDGTQGG
+535 SPELPGDDGTQGG
-548 RAGEALSDLGQVP
+548 QAGEAPSDLGHVL
-561 DAQGDMERGGKA
+561 DAQGRMERGGQA
-573 PDGQGAAPGAN
+573 PGGQGGAPGAS

-595 TVVLD
+595 TVALD

-644 VLMAGAVGMA
+644 VLVAGAVGMA

-662 AFALVQASGSAGSVI
+662 AFALVQASGSAGNVI
-677 EATDASG
+677 EATDADG

-710 TITVSVDGSATTAT
+710 TITVSVDGAATTAT
-724 ASTTGMSSVA
+724 ASTTGTSGIA
-734 MGGGAG
+734 TGGMGGG
-740 GMAGEP
+740 P
-746 AAGNRS
+746 ATGNRPEG
-752 QSQGGPA
+752 QGSPA

>member
-1 MMRKTADSRLEGEHA
+1 MTQKTTDSR
-16 REGDSGCAG
+16 CT
-25 SSREDV
+25 
-31 KAGGVHFASGCVRSS
+31 
-46 EESVRAD
+46 EE
-53 TSLCASGVC
+53 
-62 RNAEGL
+62 
-68 GGDDVAVSSAC
+68 
-79 AGATVVD
+79 
-86 VQCRESSARTD
+86 SARTD

-103 GAGLP
+103 GAGLL
-108 LAGCAAAVLLF
+108 LAGCAAAALLF
-119 SAVGCSATGADESS
+119 SVAGCSATGADESS
-133 VASTAEVPEENASEK
+133 VASTAEVLEENASEK

-163 ASAFNLEYSKRDM
+163 ASALNLEYSKRDM
-176 DASFDE
+176 DVSFDE

-193 SAGVSGSGAVAED
+193 SASVSGSGAVAEG

-214 GTYVVSGDLSDGSI
+214 GTYIVSGNLTDGSI
-228 VVSASENDKVQ
+228 IVATSENDKVQ
-239 IVLNGVK
+239 IILNGVK
-246 IACSNGLAIDVQ
+246 IACSSGPAVDIQ
-258 SADKCFITL
+258 SADKCFVTL
-267 ADGTQNVLSDGS
+267 AEGTQNSLSDGS
-279 SYANEDANACMYS
+279 AYASEDANACIYA
-292 TCDLTVNGSGS
+292 TCDLTINGSGS
-303 LDILGN
+303 LDVSGN
-309 YRHGVYSKD
+309 YRHGVFSKD
-318 DLVVYGGSIQINAV
+318 DLVVYGGTIRVSAV

-343 IGAGDISISAGADGV
+343 IGAGDISITAGADGV

-374 GGSLSIDAQDDG
+374 DGSLSIDAEDDG

-393 CVAGGSIEI
+393 CVAGGSTEI
-402 EAVDDALH
+402 DAADDALH
-410 SDLEGA
+410 SDLEGVI
-416 LNGGSTSVSC
+416 NGGLTTVRS

-441 GAFIAETC
+441 GSFVAETC
-449 NEGYEAEQVIIN
+449 SEGYEAERVIIN
-461 GGDTNICALDDA
+461 GGDTDIYALDDA
-473 LNASTADLSD
+473 LNASAADLSD

-488 ESDSAAGAALG
+488 DSDATASTPSG
-499 ESAANAAQPDG
+499 EPGANAAQPDG
-510 SIDAPD
+510 SIGTPD
-516 ANEQQNA
+516 ASEQQNA

-535 PPELSSGDGTQGG
+535 PPELPSGDGVQGG
-548 RAGEALSDLGQVP
+548 QAGEAPGDLGQAP
-561 DAQGDMERGGKA
+561 DAQGGMERGGQA
-573 PDGQGAAPGAN
+573 SDGQGGAPGAS

-595 TVVLD
+595 TVALD

-662 AFALVQASGSAGSVI
+662 AFALVQVSGSAGSVI
-677 EATDASG
+677 EATDADG
-684 NVIATLTATKAFG
+684 NVIVTLTATKSFG

-710 TITVSVDGSATTAT
+710 TITVSVDGAATTAT
-724 ASTTGMSSVA
+724 ASITGTSGIA
-734 MGGGAG
+734 MGGDAGDPSGMGAG
-740 GMAGEP
+740 P
-746 AAGNRS
+746 ATGNRPEG
-752 QSQGGPA
+752 QGGPA

>member
-1 MMRKTADSRLEGEHA
+1 MTRKTTDSRCEE
-16 REGDSGCAG
+16 G
-25 SSREDV
+25 SS
-31 KAGGVHFASGCVRSS
+31 
-46 EESVRAD
+46 
-53 TSLCASGVC
+53 
-62 RNAEGL
+62 
-68 GGDDVAVSSAC
+68 
-79 AGATVVD
+79 
-86 VQCRESSARTD
+86 RTD
-97 FVGMLR
+97 FVGMLH
-103 GAGLP
+103 GAGLL

-119 SAVGCSATGADESS
+119 SVAGCSATDADEPSI
-133 VASTAEVPEENASEK
+133 ASTAEVLEENASEK
-148 SAEYASFEEVAAAFD
+148 SVEYASFEEVAAAFD
-163 ASAFNLEYSKRDM
+163 VSALNLEYSKRDM

-182 SSATKITLSGD
+182 SSATKITLLGD
-193 SAGVSGSGAVAED
+193 SASVSGSGAAAEG
-206 STVTISTA
+206 STVTISTV
-214 GTYVVSGDLSDGSI
+214 GTYIVSGNLTDGSI
-228 VVSASENDKVQ
+228 TVTTSENDKVQ

-246 IACSNGLAIDVQ
+246 IACSSGPAIDVQ

-267 ADGTQNVLSDGS
+267 AEGTQNSLSDGS
-279 SYANEDANACMYS
+279 VFTSEDANACIYA
-292 TCDLTVNGSGS
+292 TCDLTINGSGS
-303 LDILGN
+303 LDVSGN
-309 YRHGVYSKD
+309 YRHGVFSKD
-318 DLVVYGGSIQINAV
+318 DLVVYGGSINVSAV

-343 IGAGDISISAGADGV
+343 IGAGDISIDSGADGV

-374 GGSLSIDAQDDG
+374 GGSLSIDAEDDG

-393 CVAGGSIEI
+393 CIAGGSIEI
-402 EAVDDALH
+402 DAADDALH

-416 LNGGSTSVSC
+416 LNGGSTSVRS

-441 GAFIAETC
+441 GSIVAETC
-449 NEGYEAEQVIIN
+449 SEGYEAEWVVVN

-473 LNASTADLSD
+473 MNASAADLSD

-488 ESDSAAGAALG
+488 DEDTSTSTPSG
-499 ESAANAAQPDG
+499 ESGANAAQPDG
-510 SIDAPD
+510 SIGAPGASSANAD
-516 ANEQQNA
+516 SNEQQQNT

-528 SQQDGAT
+528 GQQDSAT
-535 PPELSSGDGTQGG
+535 PPELP
-548 RAGEALSDLGQVP
+548 SDLGHAP
-561 DAQGDMERGGKA
+561 DVQGRMERGGQA
-573 PDGQGAAPGAN
+573 PGGQGGAPGAS

-595 TVVLD
+595 KVVLN

-614 TGGTL
+614 NGGTL

-677 EATDASG
+677 EATDADG
-684 NVIATLTATKAFG
+684 NVIATLTATRAFG

-710 TITVSVDGSATTAT
+710 TITVSVDGAVTMAT
-724 ASTTGMSSVA
+724 ASTTGTSGIA
-734 MGGGAG
+734 TGGMGGG
-740 GMAGEP
+740 P
-746 AAGNRS
+746 ATGNRPEG
-752 QSQGGPA
+752 QGGPA

>member
-1 MMRKTADSRLEGEHA
+1 MTRKTTNPRCEEG
-16 REGDSGCAG
+16 
-25 SSREDV
+25 
-31 KAGGVHFASGCVRSS
+31 
-46 EESVRAD
+46 
-53 TSLCASGVC
+53 
-62 RNAEGL
+62 
-68 GGDDVAVSSAC
+68 
-79 AGATVVD
+79 
-86 VQCRESSARTD
+86 SARTD

-103 GAGLP
+103 GAGLL

-119 SAVGCSATGADESS
+119 SVAGCSATDADEPSI
-133 VASTAEVPEENASEK
+133 ASTAEVLEENASEK
-148 SAEYASFEEVAAAFD
+148 SVEYASFEEVAAAFD
-163 ASAFNLEYSKRDM
+163 ASALNLEYSKRDM
-176 DASFDE
+176 NASFDE

-193 SAGVSGSGAVAED
+193 SASVSGSGAAAEG

-214 GTYVVSGDLSDGSI
+214 GTYIVSGNLTDGSI
-228 VVSASENDKVQ
+228 TVTTSEDDKVQ

-246 IACSNGLAIDVQ
+246 IASSSGPAIDIQ

-267 ADGTQNVLSDGS
+267 AEGTQNSLSDGS
-279 SYANEDANACMYS
+279 AFASEDANACIYA
-292 TCDLTVNGSGS
+292 TCDLTINGSGS
-303 LDILGN
+303 LDVSGN
-309 YRHGVYSKD
+309 YRHGVFSKD
-318 DLVVYGGSIQINAV
+318 DLVVYGGSINVSAV

-343 IGAGDISISAGADGV
+343 IGAGDISIDSGADGV

-374 GGSLSIDAQDDG
+374 GGSLSIDAEDDG

-393 CVAGGSIEI
+393 CIAGGSIEI
-402 EAVDDALH
+402 DAADDALH

-416 LNGGSTSVSC
+416 LNGGSTSVRS

-441 GAFIAETC
+441 GSFVAETC
-449 NEGYEAEQVIIN
+449 SEGYEAEWVVVN

-473 LNASTADLSD
+473 MNASAADLSD

-488 ESDSAAGAALG
+488 DADTSTSAPSG
-499 ESAANAAQPDG
+499 EPGANAAQPDG
-510 SIDAPD
+510 SIGAPD
-516 ANEQQNA
+516 GSSANADSNEQQNT
-523 APQGA
+523 APQDAGR
-528 SQQDGAT
+528 QDGAT
-535 PPELSSGDGTQGG
+535 PPELPSDDGAQGG
-548 RAGEALSDLGQVP
+548 QAGEAPSDLDQAP
-561 DAQGDMERGGKA
+561 DVQGRMERGGQAPGGQGGA
-573 PDGQGAAPGAN
+573 PDAS

-595 TVVLD
+595 KVVLD

-614 TGGTL
+614 NGGTL

-662 AFALVQASGSAGSVI
+662 AFALVQASGSAGNVI
-677 EATDASG
+677 EATDADG
-684 NVIATLTATKAFG
+684 NVIATLTATRAFG

-710 TITVSVDGSATTAT
+710 TITVSVDGAATMAT
-724 ASTTGMSSVA
+724 ASTTGTSGIA
-734 MGGGAG
+734 TGGMGGG
-740 GMAGEP
+740 P
-746 AAGNRS
+746 ATGNRPEG
-752 QSQGGPA
+752 QGGPA

>member
-1 MMRKTADSRLEGEHA
+1 MEASA
-16 REGDSGCAG
+16 RIT
-25 SSREDV
+25 V
-31 KAGGVHFASGCVRSS
+31 
-46 EESVRAD
+46 
-53 TSLCASGVC
+53 SGV
-62 RNAEGL
+62 
-68 GGDDVAVSSAC
+68 
-79 AGATVVD
+79 
-86 VQCRESSARTD
+86 SARA
-97 FVGMLR
+97 R
-103 GAGLP
+103 
-108 LAGCAAAVLLF
+108 
-119 SAVGCSATGADESS
+119 GCSSTDAGEPSI
-133 VASTAEVPEENASEK
+133 ASTAEVLEENASEK
-148 SAEYASFEEVAAAFD
+148 SVEYASFEEVAAAFD
-163 ASAFNLEYSKRDM
+163 VSALNLEYSKRDM

-193 SAGVSGSGAVAED
+193 SASVSGSGAVAEG

-214 GTYVVSGDLSDGSI
+214 GTYIVSGNLTDGSI
-228 VVSASENDKVQ
+228 TVTTSENDKVQ
-239 IVLNGVK
+239 IALNGVK
-246 IACSNGLAIDVQ
+246 IACSSGPAIDIQ

-267 ADGTQNVLSDGS
+267 AEGTQNSLSDGS
-279 SYANEDANACMYS
+279 AFTSEDANACIYA
-292 TCDLTVNGSGS
+292 TCDLTINGLGS
-303 LDILGN
+303 LDVSGN
-309 YRHGVYSKD
+309 YRHGVFSKD
-318 DLVVYGGSIQINAV
+318 DLVVYGGSINVSAV

-343 IGAGDISISAGADGV
+343 IGAGDISIDSGADGV

-374 GGSLSIDAQDDG
+374 GGSLSIDA
-386 IQAKTYL
+386 A
-393 CVAGGSIEI
+393 
-402 EAVDDALH
+402 DDALR

-416 LNGGSTSVSC
+416 LNGGSTTVRS

-441 GAFIAETC
+441 GSFVVETC
-449 NEGYEAEQVIIN
+449 SEGYEAEQVVVN

-473 LNASTADLSD
+473 MNASAADLSD

-488 ESDSAAGAALG
+488 DADTSTIAPSG
-499 ESAANAAQPDG
+499 EPGANAAQPDG
-510 SIDAPD
+510 SIGAPGASSANAD
-516 ANEQQNA
+516 SNEQQQNT

-528 SQQDGAT
+528 GQQDSAT
-535 PPELSSGDGTQGG
+535 SPELPSDDGAQGG
-548 RAGEALSDLGQVP
+548 QAGETPSDLGQAP
-561 DAQGDMERGGKA
+561 DVQGRMERGGQA
-573 PDGQGAAPGAN
+573 PGGQGGAPGVS

-614 TGGTL
+614 NGGTL

-677 EATDASG
+677 EATDADG
-684 NVIATLTATKAFG
+684 NVIATLTATRAFG
-697 CVLVSGAGVSDGD
+697 CVLVSGADVSDGD
-710 TITVSVDGSATTAT
+710 TITVSVDGAATMATAATTGTSGIAT
-724 ASTTGMSSVA
+724 GG
-734 MGGGAG
+734 MGGG
-740 GMAGEP
+740 P
-746 AAGNRS
+746 AKGNRPEG
-752 QSQGGPA
+752 QGGPA

>member
-1 MMRKTADSRLEGEHA
+1 MTRKTTDSRCEEGF
-16 REGDSGCAG
+16 S
-25 SSREDV
+25 
-31 KAGGVHFASGCVRSS
+31 
-46 EESVRAD
+46 
-53 TSLCASGVC
+53 
-62 RNAEGL
+62 
-68 GGDDVAVSSAC
+68 
-79 AGATVVD
+79 
-86 VQCRESSARTD
+86 RTD
-97 FVGMLR
+97 FVGMLH
-103 GAGLP
+103 GAGLL

-119 SAVGCSATGADESS
+119 SVTGCSATDADEPSI
-133 VASTAEVPEENASEK
+133 ASTAEVLEENTSEK
-148 SAEYASFEEVAAAFD
+148 SVEYASFEEVAAAFD
-163 ASAFNLEYSKRDM
+163 VSALNLEYSKRDM

-182 SSATKITLSGD
+182 SSATKITLLGD
-193 SAGVSGSGAVAED
+193 SASVSGSGAAAEG

-214 GTYVVSGDLSDGSI
+214 GTYIVSGNLTDGSI
-228 VVSASENDKVQ
+228 TVTTSENDKIQ

-246 IACSNGLAIDVQ
+246 IACSSGPAIDVQ

-267 ADGTQNVLSDGS
+267 AEGTQNSLSDGS
-279 SYANEDANACMYS
+279 AFTSEDANACIYA
-292 TCDLTVNGSGS
+292 TCDLTINGSGS
-303 LDILGN
+303 LDVSGN
-309 YRHGVYSKD
+309 YCHGVFSKD
-318 DLVVYGGSIQINAV
+318 DLAVYGGSINVSAV

-343 IGAGDISISAGADGV
+343 IGAGDISIDSGADGV

-374 GGSLSIDAQDDG
+374 GGSLSIDAEDDG

-393 CVAGGSIEI
+393 CIAGGSIEI
-402 EAVDDALH
+402 DAADDALH

-416 LNGGSTSVSC
+416 LNGGSTSVRS

-441 GAFIAETC
+441 GSIVAETC
-449 NEGYEAEQVIIN
+449 SEGYEAEWVVVN

-473 LNASTADLSD
+473 MNASAANLSD

-488 ESDSAAGAALG
+488 DEDTSTSTPSG
-499 ESAANAAQPDG
+499 ESGANAAQPDG
-510 SIDAPD
+510 SIGAPGASSANAD
-516 ANEQQNA
+516 SNEQQQNT

-528 SQQDGAT
+528 GQQDSAT
-535 PPELSSGDGTQGG
+535 PPELP
-548 RAGEALSDLGQVP
+548 SDLGHAP
-561 DAQGDMERGGKA
+561 DVQGRMERGGQA
-573 PDGQGAAPGAN
+573 PGGQGGAPGAS

-595 TVVLD
+595 KVVLD

-614 TGGTL
+614 NGGTL

-644 VLMAGAVGMA
+644 VLVAGAVGMA

-662 AFALVQASGSAGSVI
+662 AFALVQASGSTGSVI
-677 EATDASG
+677 EATDADG
-684 NVIATLTATKAFG
+684 NVIATLTATKVFG

-710 TITVSVDGSATTAT
+710 TITVSVDGAVTVAT
-724 ASTTGMSSVA
+724 ASTTGTSGIA
-734 MGGGAG
+734 TGGMGGG
-740 GMAGEP
+740 P
-746 AAGNRS
+746 ATGNRPEG
-752 QSQGGPA
+752 QGGPA

>member
-1 MMRKTADSRLEGEHA
+1 MTRKTTDSRCEE
-16 REGDSGCAG
+16 G
-25 SSREDV
+25 SS
-31 KAGGVHFASGCVRSS
+31 
-46 EESVRAD
+46 
-53 TSLCASGVC
+53 
-62 RNAEGL
+62 
-68 GGDDVAVSSAC
+68 
-79 AGATVVD
+79 
-86 VQCRESSARTD
+86 RTD

-103 GAGLP
+103 GAGLL

-119 SAVGCSATGADESS
+119 SVAGCSATDAGEPSI
-133 VASTAEVPEENASEK
+133 ASTAEVLEENVFEK
-148 SAEYASFEEVAAAFD
+148 SVEYASFEEVAAAFD
-163 ASAFNLEYSKRDM
+163 ASALNLEYSKRDM

-193 SAGVSGSGAVAED
+193 SASVSGSGAAAEG

-214 GTYVVSGDLSDGSI
+214 GTYIVSGNLADGSI
-228 VVSASENDKVQ
+228 TVTTSENDKVQ

-246 IACSNGLAIDVQ
+246 IACSSGPAIDVQ
-258 SADKCFITL
+258 SADTCFITL
-267 ADGTQNVLSDGS
+267 AEGTQNSLSDGS
-279 SYANEDANACMYS
+279 TFTSEDANACIYA
-292 TCDLTVNGSGS
+292 TCDLTINGSGS
-303 LDILGN
+303 LDVSGN
-309 YRHGVYSKD
+309 YRHGVFSKD
-318 DLVVYGGSIQINAV
+318 DLVVYGGSINVSAV

-343 IGAGDISISAGADGV
+343 IGAGDISIDSGADGV

-374 GGSLSIDAQDDG
+374 GGSLSIDAEDDG
-386 IQAKTYL
+386 IQAKTCL
-393 CVAGGSIEI
+393 CIAGGSIEI
-402 EAVDDALH
+402 DAADDALH

-416 LNGGSTSVSC
+416 LNGGSTSVRS

-441 GAFIAETC
+441 GSFVAETC
-449 NEGYEAEQVIIN
+449 SEGYEAEWVVVN

-473 LNASTADLSD
+473 MNASAADLSD

-488 ESDSAAGAALG
+488 DEDTSTSTPSG
-499 ESAANAAQPDG
+499 ESGANAAQPDG
-510 SIDAPD
+510 SIGAPGASSANAD
-516 ANEQQNA
+516 SNEQQQNT

-528 SQQDGAT
+528 GQQDSAT
-535 PPELSSGDGTQGG
+535 PPELP
-548 RAGEALSDLGQVP
+548 SDLGQAP
-561 DAQGDMERGGKA
+561 DVQGRMERGGQA
-573 PDGQGAAPGAN
+573 PGGQGGAPGAS

-595 TVVLD
+595 KVVLD

-614 TGGTL
+614 NGGTL

-662 AFALVQASGSAGSVI
+662 AFALVRASGSAGSVI
-677 EATDASG
+677 EATDADG
-684 NVIATLTATKAFG
+684 NVIATLTATRAFG

-710 TITVSVDGSATTAT
+710 TITVSVDGAATMATT
-724 ASTTGMSSVA
+724 STTGTSGIA
-734 MGGGAG
+734 TGGMGGG
-740 GMAGEP
+740 P
-746 AAGNRS
+746 ATGNRPEG
-752 QSQGGPA
+752 QGGPA

>member
-1 MMRKTADSRLEGEHA
+1 MTRKTTDLRCEEGS
-16 REGDSGCAG
+16 D
-25 SSREDV
+25 
-31 KAGGVHFASGCVRSS
+31 
-46 EESVRAD
+46 
-53 TSLCASGVC
+53 
-62 RNAEGL
+62 
-68 GGDDVAVSSAC
+68 
-79 AGATVVD
+79 
-86 VQCRESSARTD
+86 RTD

-103 GAGLP
+103 GAGLL

-119 SAVGCSATGADESS
+119 SVAGCSATDTDEPSI
-133 VASTAEVPEENASEK
+133 ASTAEVLEENASEK
-148 SAEYASFEEVAAAFD
+148 SVEYASFEEVAAVFD
-163 ASAFNLEYSKRDM
+163 ASALNLEYSKRDM

-193 SAGVSGSGAVAED
+193 SASVSGSGAVTEG
-206 STVTISTA
+206 STVTISAA
-214 GTYVVSGDLSDGSI
+214 GTYIVSGNLTDGSI
-228 VVSASENDKVQ
+228 TVTTSENDKVQ

-246 IACSNGLAIDVQ
+246 IASSSGPAIDIQ

-267 ADGTQNVLSDGS
+267 AEGTQNSLSDGS
-279 SYANEDANACMYS
+279 AFTSEDANACIYA
-292 TCDLTVNGSGS
+292 TCDLTINGSGS
-303 LDILGN
+303 LDVSGN
-309 YRHGVYSKD
+309 YRHGVFSKD
-318 DLVVYGGSIQINAV
+318 DLVVYGGSINVSAV

-343 IGAGDISISAGADGV
+343 IGAGDISIDSGADGV

-374 GGSLSIDAQDDG
+374 GGSLSIDAEDDG

-393 CVAGGSIEI
+393 CIADGSIEI
-402 EAVDDALH
+402 DATDDALH

-416 LNGGSTSVSC
+416 LNGGSTSVRS

-441 GAFIAETC
+441 GSFVAETC
-449 NEGYEAEQVIIN
+449 NEGYEAEWVVVN

-473 LNASTADLSD
+473 MNASAADLSD

-488 ESDSAAGAALG
+488 DADTSTSAPSG
-499 ESAANAAQPDG
+499 ANAAQPDG
-510 SIDAPD
+510 SIGAPD
-516 ANEQQNA
+516 GSSANADSNEQQNT
-523 APQGA
+523 APQDAGR
-528 SQQDGAT
+528 QDGST
-535 PPELSSGDGTQGG
+535 PPELPSDDGAQGG
-548 RAGEALSDLGQVP
+548 QAGEAPSDLGQAP
-561 DAQGDMERGGKA
+561 DVQGRMERGGQA
-573 PDGQGAAPGAN
+573 PGGQGGAPGAS

-614 TGGTL
+614 NGGTL

-677 EATDASG
+677 EATDADG
-684 NVIATLTATKAFG
+684 NVIATLTATRAFG

-710 TITVSVDGSATTAT
+710 TITVSVDGAATMAT
-724 ASTTGMSSVA
+724 ASTTGTSGIA
-734 MGGGAG
+734 TGGTGGG
-740 GMAGEP
+740 P
-746 AAGNRS
+746 ATGNRPEG
-752 QSQGGPA
+752 QGGPA

>member
-1 MMRKTADSRLEGEHA
+1 MTRKTTDSRCEE
-16 REGDSGCAG
+16 G
-25 SSREDV
+25 SS
-31 KAGGVHFASGCVRSS
+31 
-46 EESVRAD
+46 
-53 TSLCASGVC
+53 
-62 RNAEGL
+62 
-68 GGDDVAVSSAC
+68 
-79 AGATVVD
+79 
-86 VQCRESSARTD
+86 RTD

-103 GAGLP
+103 GAGLL

-119 SAVGCSATGADESS
+119 SVAGCSTTDADEPSI
-133 VASTAEVPEENASEK
+133 ASTAEVLEENASEK
-148 SAEYASFEEVAAAFD
+148 SVEYASFEEVAAAFD
-163 ASAFNLEYSKRDM
+163 ASALNLEYSKRDM

-193 SAGVSGSGAVAED
+193 SASVSGSGAAAEG

-214 GTYVVSGDLSDGSI
+214 GTYIVSGNLADGSI
-228 VVSASENDKVQ
+228 TVTTSENDKVQ

-246 IACSNGLAIDVQ
+246 IACSSGPAIDVQ

-267 ADGTQNVLSDGS
+267 AEGTQNSLSDGS
-279 SYANEDANACMYS
+279 AFASEDANACIYA
-292 TCDLTVNGSGS
+292 TCDLTINGSGL
-303 LDILGN
+303 LDVSGN
-309 YRHGVYSKD
+309 YRHGVFSKD
-318 DLVVYGGSIQINAV
+318 DLVVYGGSINVSAV

-343 IGAGDISISAGADGV
+343 IGAGDISIDSGADGV

-374 GGSLSIDAQDDG
+374 GGSLSIDAEDDG

-393 CVAGGSIEI
+393 CIAGGSIEI
-402 EAVDDALH
+402 DAADDALH

-416 LNGGSTSVSC
+416 LNGGSTTVRS

-441 GAFIAETC
+441 GSFVVETC
-449 NEGYEAEQVIIN
+449 NEGYEAEQVVVN
-461 GGDTNICALDDA
+461 GGDINICALDDA
-473 LNASTADLSD
+473 MNASAADLSD

-488 ESDSAAGAALG
+488 DADTSTIAPSG
-499 ESAANAAQPDG
+499 EPGANAAQPDG
-510 SIDAPD
+510 SIGVPD
-516 ANEQQNA
+516 ASSANAASNEQQNT

-528 SQQDGAT
+528 GQQDSAT
-535 PPELSSGDGTQGG
+535 PPELPSDDGAQGG
-548 RAGEALSDLGQVP
+548 QTGEAPSDLGHGP
-561 DAQGDMERGGKA
+561 DVQGRMERGGQA
-573 PDGQGAAPGAN
+573 PGGQGGAPGAS

-595 TVVLD
+595 KVVLD

-614 TGGTL
+614 TDGTL

-638 TISGGT
+638 TISGGS

-662 AFALVQASGSAGSVI
+662 AFALVQASGSAGNVI
-677 EATDASG
+677 EATDADG

-710 TITVSVDGSATTAT
+710 TITASVDGAATMAT
-724 ASTTGMSSVA
+724 ASTAGTSGIATGG
-734 MGGGAG
+734 MGGG
-740 GMAGEP
+740 P
-746 AAGNRS
+746 AKGNRPEG
-752 QSQGGPA
+752 QGGPA

>member
-1 MMRKTADSRLEGEHA
+1 MTRKTTDSRCEE
-16 REGDSGCAG
+16 G
-25 SSREDV
+25 SSR
-31 KAGGVHFASGCVRSS
+31 
-46 EESVRAD
+46 
-53 TSLCASGVC
+53 
-62 RNAEGL
+62 
-68 GGDDVAVSSAC
+68 
-79 AGATVVD
+79 
-86 VQCRESSARTD
+86 TD
-97 FVGMLR
+97 FAGMLR
-103 GAGLP
+103 GAGLL

-119 SAVGCSATGADESS
+119 SVAGCSVTDADEPSI
-133 VASTAEVPEENASEK
+133 ASTAEVLEENASEK
-148 SAEYASFEEVAAAFD
+148 SVEYASFEEVAAAFD
-163 ASAFNLEYSKRDM
+163 ASALNLEYSKRDM

-193 SAGVSGSGAVAED
+193 SASVSGSGAVAEG

-214 GTYVVSGDLSDGSI
+214 GTYIVSGNLNDGSI
-228 VVSASENDKVQ
+228 AVTTSENDKIQ

-246 IACSNGLAIDVQ
+246 IASSSGPAIDIQ

-267 ADGTQNVLSDGS
+267 AEGAQNSLSDGNAFTS
-279 SYANEDANACMYS
+279 EDANACIYA
-292 TCDLTVNGSGS
+292 TCDLTINGSGS
-303 LDILGN
+303 LDVSGN
-309 YRHGVYSKD
+309 YRHGVFSKD
-318 DLVVYGGSIQINAV
+318 DLVVYGGTIRVSAV

-343 IGAGDISISAGADGV
+343 IGAGDISIDSSADGM

-374 GGSLSIDAQDDG
+374 GGSLSIDAEDDG

-393 CVAGGSIEI
+393 CIAGGSIEI
-402 EAVDDALH
+402 DAADDALH

-416 LNGGSTSVSC
+416 LNGGLTTVRS

-441 GAFIAETC
+441 GSFVAEAC
-449 NEGYEAEQVIIN
+449 NEGYEAEQVVVN

-473 LNASTADLSD
+473 MNASAADLSD

-488 ESDSAAGAALG
+488 DVDASTVAPSG
-499 ESAANAAQPDG
+499 EPGANAAQPDG
-510 SIDAPD
+510 SIGVPD
-516 ANEQQNA
+516 ASSANADSNGQQNT
-523 APQGA
+523 A
-528 SQQDGAT
+528 SQGTGWQDGAT
-535 PPELSSGDGTQGG
+535 SPELPSDDGAQGG
-548 RAGEALSDLGQVP
+548 QAGEAPSDFGQAHDV
-561 DAQGDMERGGKA
+561 QGRMERGGQA
-573 PDGQGAAPGAN
+573 PSGQGGAPGAS

-595 TVVLD
+595 KVVLD

-626 DGDGAFDYDGEA
+626 GGDGAFDYDGEA

-662 AFALVQASGSAGSVI
+662 AFALVRASGSAGNVI
-677 EATDASG
+677 EATDADG
-684 NVIATLTATKAFG
+684 NVIATLTATRAFG

-710 TITVSVDGSATTAT
+710 TITVSVDGAATMAT
-724 ASTTGMSSVA
+724 ASTTGTSGIA
-734 MGGGAG
+734 TGGMGGG
-740 GMAGEP
+740 P
-746 AAGNRS
+746 ATGNRPEG
-752 QSQGGPA
+752 QGGPA

>member
-1 MMRKTADSRLEGEHA
+1 MTRKTTDLRCEE
-16 REGDSGCAG
+16 G
-25 SSREDV
+25 SS
-31 KAGGVHFASGCVRSS
+31 
-46 EESVRAD
+46 
-53 TSLCASGVC
+53 
-62 RNAEGL
+62 
-68 GGDDVAVSSAC
+68 
-79 AGATVVD
+79 
-86 VQCRESSARTD
+86 RTD

-103 GAGLP
+103 GAGLL

-119 SAVGCSATGADESS
+119 SVAGCSATDTDEPSI
-133 VASTAEVPEENASEK
+133 ASTAEVLEENASEK
-148 SAEYASFEEVAAAFD
+148 SVEYASFEEVAAAFD
-163 ASAFNLEYSKRDM
+163 ASALNLEYSKRDM
-176 DASFDE
+176 DASFDG

-193 SAGVSGSGAVAED
+193 SASVSGSGAVAEG
-206 STVTISTA
+206 STVTISAA
-214 GTYVVSGDLSDGSI
+214 GTYIVSGNFADGSI
-228 VVSASENDKVQ
+228 TVTTSEDDKVQ

-246 IACSNGLAIDVQ
+246 IASSSGPAIDIQ

-267 ADGTQNVLSDGS
+267 AEGTQNSLSDGNVFTS
-279 SYANEDANACMYS
+279 EDANACIYA
-292 TCDLTVNGSGS
+292 TCDLTINGSGS
-303 LDILGN
+303 LDVSGN
-309 YRHGVYSKD
+309 YRHGVFSED
-318 DLVVYGGSIQINAV
+318 DLVVYGGTIRVSAV

-343 IGAGDISISAGADGV
+343 IGAGDISIDSGADGM

-374 GGSLSIDAQDDG
+374 GGSLSIDAEDDG

-393 CVAGGSIEI
+393 CIAGGSIEI
-402 EAVDDALH
+402 DASDDTLH

-416 LNGGSTSVSC
+416 LNGGLTTVRS

-441 GAFIAETC
+441 GSFVAETC
-449 NEGYEAEQVIIN
+449 SEGYEAEQVVVN

-473 LNASTADLSD
+473 MNASAADLSD

-488 ESDSAAGAALG
+488 DEDTSTSTPSG
-499 ESAANAAQPDG
+499 ESGANAAQPDG
-510 SIDAPD
+510 SIGAPGASS
-516 ANEQQNA
+516 ANADSNERQQNT

-528 SQQDGAT
+528 GQQDSAT
-535 PPELSSGDGTQGG
+535 PPELP
-548 RAGEALSDLGQVP
+548 SDLGHAP
-561 DAQGDMERGGKA
+561 DVQGRMERGGQA
-573 PDGQGAAPGAN
+573 PGGQGGAPGAS

-595 TVVLD
+595 KVVLN

-614 TGGTL
+614 NGGTL

-626 DGDGAFDYDGEA
+626 D
-638 TISGGT
+638 GT

-677 EATDASG
+677 EATDADG
-684 NVIATLTATKAFG
+684 NVIATLTATRAFG

-710 TITVSVDGSATTAT
+710 TITVSVDGAVTMAK
-724 ASTTGMSSVA
+724 ASTTGTSGIA
-734 MGGGAG
+734 TGGMGGG
-740 GMAGEP
+740 P
-746 AAGNRS
+746 ATGNRPEG
-752 QSQGGPA
+752 QGGPA

>member
-1 MMRKTADSRLEGEHA
+1 MTRKTTDSR
-16 REGDSGCAG
+16 CT
-25 SSREDV
+25 
-31 KAGGVHFASGCVRSS
+31 
-46 EESVRAD
+46 EES
-53 TSLCASGVC
+53 G
-62 RNAEGL
+62 
-68 GGDDVAVSSAC
+68 
-79 AGATVVD
+79 
-86 VQCRESSARTD
+86 RTD

-103 GAGLP
+103 GAGLL

-119 SAVGCSATGADESS
+119 SVAGCSVTDAGEPSI
-133 VASTAEVPEENASEK
+133 ASTAEVLEENASEK
-148 SAEYASFEEVAAAFD
+148 SVEYASFEEVAAAFD
-163 ASAFNLEYSKRDM
+163 ASALNLEYSKRDM

-193 SAGVSGSGAVAED
+193 SASVSESGAVAEG
-206 STVTISTA
+206 STVTISAA
-214 GTYVVSGDLSDGSI
+214 GTYIVSGNLTDGSI
-228 VVSASENDKVQ
+228 TVTTSEDDKVQ

-246 IACSNGLAIDVQ
+246 IASSSGPAIDIQ

-267 ADGTQNVLSDGS
+267 AEGTQNSLSDGS
-279 SYANEDANACMYS
+279 AFTSEDANACIYA
-292 TCDLTVNGSGS
+292 TCDLTINGSGS
-303 LDILGN
+303 LDVSGN
-309 YRHGVYSKD
+309 YRHGVFSKD
-318 DLVVYGGSIQINAV
+318 DLVVYGGSINVSAV

-343 IGAGDISISAGADGV
+343 IGAGNISIDSGADGV

-374 GGSLSIDAQDDG
+374 GGSLSIDAEDDG

-393 CVAGGSIEI
+393 CIAGGSIEI
-402 EAVDDALH
+402 DAADDALH

-416 LNGGSTSVSC
+416 LNGGSTSVRS

-441 GAFIAETC
+441 GSFVAETC
-449 NEGYEAEQVIIN
+449 SEGYEAEQVVVN

-473 LNASTADLSD
+473 MNASAADLSD

-488 ESDSAAGAALG
+488 DADTSTSAPSG
-499 ESAANAAQPDG
+499 EPGANAAQPDG
-510 SIDAPD
+510 SIGVPD
-516 ANEQQNA
+516 ASSANADSNEQQQNT

-528 SQQDGAT
+528 GQQDSAT
-535 PPELSSGDGTQGG
+535 PLELPSDDGAQGG
-548 RAGEALSDLGQVP
+548 QAGEAPSDLGQ
-561 DAQGDMERGGKA
+561 A
-573 PDGQGAAPGAN
+573 PDVQGRMKRCGQAPGGQGGAPGAS

-595 TVVLD
+595 KVVLD

-614 TGGTL
+614 NGGTL

-662 AFALVQASGSAGSVI
+662 AFALVRASGSAGSVI
-677 EATDASG
+677 EATDADG
-684 NVIATLTATKAFG
+684 NVIATLTATRAFG

-710 TITVSVDGSATTAT
+710 TITVSVDGAATLAMT
-724 ASTTGMSSVA
+724 STTGTSGIA
-734 MGGGAG
+734 TGGMGGG
-740 GMAGEP
+740 P
-746 AAGNRS
+746 ATGNRPEG
-752 QSQGGPA
+752 QGGPA

>member
-1 MMRKTADSRLEGEHA
+1 MTRKTTDSRCEE
-16 REGDSGCAG
+16 G
-25 SSREDV
+25 SS
-31 KAGGVHFASGCVRSS
+31 
-46 EESVRAD
+46 
-53 TSLCASGVC
+53 
-62 RNAEGL
+62 
-68 GGDDVAVSSAC
+68 
-79 AGATVVD
+79 
-86 VQCRESSARTD
+86 RTD
-97 FVGMLR
+97 FVGMLH
-103 GAGLP
+103 GAGLL

-119 SAVGCSATGADESS
+119 SVAGCSATDADEPSI
-133 VASTAEVPEENASEK
+133 ASTAEVLEENASEK
-148 SAEYASFEEVAAAFD
+148 SVEYASFEEVAAAFD
-163 ASAFNLEYSKRDM
+163 ASALNLEYSKRDM

-193 SAGVSGSGAVAED
+193 SASVSGSGAAAEG

-214 GTYVVSGDLSDGSI
+214 GTYIVSGNLTDGSI
-228 VVSASENDKVQ
+228 TVTTSENDKVQ

-246 IACSNGLAIDVQ
+246 IACSSGPAIDVQ

-267 ADGTQNVLSDGS
+267 AEGTQNSLSDGS
-279 SYANEDANACMYS
+279 VFTSEDANACIYA
-292 TCDLTVNGSGS
+292 TCDLTINGSGS
-303 LDILGN
+303 LDVSGN
-309 YRHGVYSKD
+309 YRHGVFSKD
-318 DLVVYGGSIQINAV
+318 DLVVYGGSINVSAV

-343 IGAGDISISAGADGV
+343 IGAGDISIDSGADGV

-374 GGSLSIDAQDDG
+374 DGSLSIDAEDDG

-393 CVAGGSIEI
+393 CIAGGSIEI
-402 EAVDDALH
+402 DAADDALH

-416 LNGGSTSVSC
+416 LNGGSTTVR
-426 GDDAFHCE
+426 GGGDAFHCE
-434 TKLEVND
+434 SKLEVND
-441 GAFIAETC
+441 GSFVAETC
-449 NEGYEAEQVIIN
+449 SEGYEAEQVVVN

-473 LNASTADLSD
+473 MNASAADSSD

-488 ESDSAAGAALG
+488 DADTSTSTLSG
-499 ESAANAAQPDG
+499 ESGANAAQPDG
-510 SIDAPD
+510 SIGVPD
-516 ANEQQNA
+516 ASSANADSNEQQQNT

-528 SQQDGAT
+528 GQQDSAT
-535 PPELSSGDGTQGG
+535 PPELP
-548 RAGEALSDLGQVP
+548 SDLGHAP
-561 DAQGDMERGGKA
+561 DVQGRMERGGQA
-573 PDGQGAAPGAN
+573 PGGQGGAPGAS

-595 TVVLD
+595 KVVLN

-614 TGGTL
+614 NGGTL

-654 QSFTSGTQ
+654 QSFASGTQ

-677 EATDASG
+677 EATDADG
-684 NVIATLTATKAFG
+684 NVIATLTATRAFG

-710 TITVSVDGSATTAT
+710 TITVSVDGAAAMAT
-724 ASTTGMSSVA
+724 ASTTGTSGIA
-734 MGGGAG
+734 TGGMGGG
-740 GMAGEP
+740 P
-746 AAGNRS
+746 ATGNRPEG
-752 QSQGGPA
+752 QGGPA